1 MDSFHDRGRMRR
13 FPMLVL
19 AAAVSTA
26 FAAEEEATLPTVT
39 VKGVQARPGSGKS
52 AVQAGSKTDTPIRDL
67 PASVVVVPKE
77 VLRDQGVSDMNQA
90 MTNVSGVQPV
100 MGGGYGFANNY
111 TIRGQAMRFL
121 RDGYVDGTS
130 QNGYWRTFA
139 DVERVEVLK
148 GPGSALYG
156 SGQPGGTINVVT
168 KQPRRIFGAELS
180 TTVGSFGTL
189 NASADIT
196 GPLSDKVAARLIVN
210 TEKTDGWRDL
220 SREILE
226 VLPSV
231 TWAINNSSTLSV
243 DYDHRELK
251 VTPDNYGLPFDNK
264 RQIVPVSLETKYY
277 SPFNYSD
284 QTIDR
289 LTVAHEWTFSSDL
302 LMRTALVKDHRSLDM
317 LRNAGGNPGN
327 LSSVTPPANQMT
339 GRNARTQADD
349 AHYLNLQNELVW
361 KVGGPQARHTVL
373 GGVEFS
379 DTKVDTRR
387 VSYGLTSIA
396 DIYNPVIPET
406 TLADATST
414 SVSFDRRVTSRGLAL
429 YAQDQIAFG
438 EQFKVRAG
446 LRTERLKVKDAGLE
460 SGAQRTV
467 EDTLSLTTGS
477 LGAVWQPTAQT
488 SFYAGWSNGRF
499 VNLATEQPRVSASA
513 DLRIVAPEQSSQS
526 EIGAKL
532 SLWGGKADLTTALF
546 ETRRK
551 GHYVK
556 LTSASDGL
564 PVGNEVTRG
573 LEVDLSGQPMTGLTT
588 SANLVVQNAKV
599 LSNTVVSNA
608 QLAITDNTMGKRPTG
623 VAQTAA
629 RLWAAY
635 RLQSDA
641 VRGLGFGGGLT
652 YKSKSYADALNLY
665 EVPSYVVLDGQVF
678 YETKSWDV
686 ALNLRNLT
694 DRRYFTNATFS
705 GALPGEER
713 SAFLTAR
720 FRF

>member
-1 MDSFHDRGRMRR
+1 
-13 FPMLVL
+13 MLVL
-19 AAAVSTA
+19 ATAVATA
-26 FAAEEEATLPTVT
+26 FAAEEETALPSVT
-39 VKGVQARPGSGKS
+39 VKGVQTRPGSIKS
-52 AVQAGSKTDTPIRDL
+52 IAQAGSKTDTPIRDL

-77 VLRDQGVSDMNQA
+77 ILRDQGVVDMNQA

-100 MGGGYGFANNY
+100 MAGGYGFANNY
-111 TIRGQAMRFL
+111 VIRGQAMRFL
-121 RDGYVDGTS
+121 RDGYADGTS

-139 DVERVEVLK
+139 DVERIEVLK

-156 SGQPGGTINVVT
+156 AGQPGGTINVVT
-168 KQPRRIFGAELS
+168 KKPRSTFGAELS

-220 SREILE
+220 SREITE
-226 VLPSV
+226 VLPSI
-231 TWAINNSSTLSV
+231 TWAITNSSMLSV

-251 VTPDNYGLPFDNK
+251 ITPDNYGLLFDSK
-264 RQIVPVSLETKYY
+264 RQVVPVSRDTKYY

-289 LTVAHEWTFSSDL
+289 LTVGHEWTFSSDL
-302 LMRTALVKDHRSLDM
+302 SMRTALVHDQRSLDM

-327 LSSVTPPANQMT
+327 TSNQMT
-339 GRNARTQADD
+339 GRNARTQLDD
-349 AHYLNLQNELVW
+349 ARYLNLQNELVW
-361 KVGGPQARHTVL
+361 KVGGPEAQHTIL

-387 VSYGLTSIA
+387 VSYGLGNIA
-396 DIYNPVIPET
+396 DIYNPVIPESS
-406 TLADATST
+406 LANATST
-414 SVSFDRRVTSRGLAL
+414 TVSFDRHITSRGAAL

-446 LRTERLKVKDAGLE
+446 LRTERVKVADEGLMT
-460 SGAQRTV
+460 GKNV
-467 EDTLSLTTGS
+467 HDTLSLTTGS
-477 LGAVWQPTAQT
+477 VGAVWQPSTQT
-488 SFYAGWSNGRF
+488 SFYAGWSNGKF
-499 VNLATEQPRVSASA
+499 INLSTEPGRVSASVDGLTA
-513 DLRIVAPEQSSQS
+513 TPESSSQL
-526 EIGAKL
+526 ELGAKL
-532 SLWGGKADLTTALF
+532 SFLNGKLDLTAALF
-546 ETRRK
+546 ETRRQD
-551 GHYVK
+551 YYIT
-556 LTSASDGL
+556 LASGGDPTPEGKDH
-564 PVGNEVTRG
+564 TRG
-573 LEVDLSGQPMTGLTT
+573 LEFDLTAQPLTGLTT
-588 SANLVVQNAKV
+588 TANLVLLDAKTT
-599 LSNTVVSNA
+599 SNVSATNT
-608 QLAITDNTMGKRPTG
+608 QLGITDNINGKRPAG
-623 VAQTAA
+623 VAETAG

-635 RLQSDA
+635 RLQSDN

-652 YKSKSYADALNLY
+652 YKSGSYADSLNLY
-665 EVPSYVVLDGQVF
+665 EVPSYVVLDAQVF

-694 DRRYFTNATFS
+694 DRRYYTSATFS

-720 FRF
+720 YRF